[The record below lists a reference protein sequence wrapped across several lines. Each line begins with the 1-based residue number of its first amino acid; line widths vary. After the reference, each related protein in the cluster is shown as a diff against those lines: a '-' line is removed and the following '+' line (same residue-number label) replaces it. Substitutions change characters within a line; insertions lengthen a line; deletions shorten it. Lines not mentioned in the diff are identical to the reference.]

1 MMSRSACRI
10 ASGLLLTLPLF
21 GCQSGEA
28 AGTAEG
34 NCRRFLKIYDDL
46 KAGHIGSDVELKER
60 LDEDIGSF
68 KAGSDLRQSFD
79 SLLAAIESVDE
90 SRANAE
96 TSRLVDQCSEFAD

>member
-1 MMSRSACRI
+1 MMSGSACRI
-10 ASGLLLTLPLF
+10 VSGLLLILSLF
-21 GCQSGEA
+21 GCQSGEE
-28 AGTAEG
+28 AGTAES
-34 NCRRFLKIYDDL
+34 NCRGFLKIYDDL
-46 KAGHIGSDVELKER
+46 KAGNIGSDPELKER

-68 KAGSDLRQSFD
+68 KEGSDLRQTFD